1 MSQVT
6 LTPDQID
13 ELMFSDPY
21 SLIFRDLIIGYHP
34 QTDFEIYTLDAA
46 DDSDPNP
53 IFTGTAQEIITY
65 FENL

>member
-1 MSQVT
+1 MNTPT
-6 LTPDQID
+6 LEQLESI
-13 ELMFSDPY
+13 MFSEPY
-21 SLIFRDLIIGYHP
+21 SLIFQACVIVYIAND
-34 QTDFEIYTLDAA
+34 QFEIYGLDQA